1 MKLGDFLNT
10 LARKGNIEIDFATLA
25 NVKLDE
31 LNKIEIDDSV
41 TGQFDSALMSLDGA
55 KNNPLVL
62 NHFKPIILKAA
73 DDKFALLAEKYGFSD
88 DVLNEKSTYK
98 KFDILETKL
107 EEKIKAIEEKQ
118 GTTGNKEKEAQLTK
132 QLQDLQ
138 AQLTSVSAQKDS
150 DLKALRDSH
159 ESELTQMSVNSV
171 LSGFKF
177 ATKDLPADVNTQI
190 ARTLIDSQLK
200 TNGAQLIRKDGQ
212 LKLVQ
217 SANPELDYLD
227 ASHKPLSFSDL
238 ATKVLADNKLLEVSS
253 TQTQQTQQH
262 THTTVQTQGNLNTSK
277 FDAALAEAMN

>member
-253 TQTQQTQQH
+253 TQSQQTQQH